1 MFVWFLEVHFWT
13 LPIQGIYQRR
23 FLLPLLYL
31 FFIFYNE
38 TIYIY
43 IYIIRRL
50 QIFLLKCIF
59 SKISKKYNC
68 NIKGVQ
74 KQMKTLPVFFFPRMQ
89 PTSSVLVAFYI
100 FFCLCRTNM
109 KAITICLSQHISQ
122 NLQRPFKNVYKN
134 SLRMLYNQYSRST
147 RELTRYT
154 MYI

>member
-1 MFVWFLEVHFWT
+1 MTYGRNMLEFLRDLLIKGWDEAAMI
-13 LPIQGIYQRR
+13 PMNKACIYIKTKCLFG
-23 FLLPLLYL
+23 FLKSIFGRYQFREFTSDVSFYLYCTYFL
-31 FFIFYNE
+31 YS
-38 TIYIY
+38 TMKRYIYIY
-43 IYIIRRL
+43 RYIIRRL

-109 KAITICLSQHISQ
+109 KAITICLS
-122 NLQRPFKNVYKN
+122 
-134 SLRMLYNQYSRST
+134 
-147 RELTRYT
+147 
-154 MYI
+154 